1 MVARQCHQM
10 PLVEIDLNMNVMH
23 SDIDNGYKQQDEAL
37 PDLNV
42 DIADLVPDLNCC
54 PNPPMD
60 LNSEP
65 YLEEDDTHMEIGSHQ
80 ETNYN
85 IGIVYIYIYIA

>member
-1 MVARQCHQM
+1 MAARQCHQM
-10 PLVEIDLNMNVMH
+10 PLVEIDLNIDVMH
-23 SDIDNGYKQQDEAL
+23 FNIDNGYKQQDEAL

-42 DIADLVPDLNCC
+42 DAADLVPDLNCF

-60 LNSEP
+60 FNSEP
-65 YLEEDDTHMEIGSHQ
+65 YLEENDTHMEIGSHQ

-85 IGIVYIYIYIA
+85 IGIVYLFFLL

>member
-1 MVARQCHQM
+1 MTARQCHQM
-10 PLVEIDLNMNVMH
+10 PLVEIDLNMDMMH
-23 SDIDNGYKQQDEAL
+23 SNIDNGYKQQDEAL

-42 DIADLVPDLNCC
+42 DAADLVPNLNCF

-65 YLEEDDTHMEIGSHQ
+65 YSEENDTLMEIGSHQ

-85 IGIVYIYIYIA
+85 IGIVYLFFLR